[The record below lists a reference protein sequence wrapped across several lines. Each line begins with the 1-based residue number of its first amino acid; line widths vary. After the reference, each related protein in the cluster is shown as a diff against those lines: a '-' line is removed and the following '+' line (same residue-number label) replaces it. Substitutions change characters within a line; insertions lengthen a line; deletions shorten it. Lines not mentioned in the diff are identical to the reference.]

1 MIKKLIKKPYL
12 KEVIT
17 ILLFIVSVFGYL
29 SIPHNADDLYDIKAE
44 KLDKSITEMS
54 LYMSE
59 EIDFISGYKKSFKAT
74 LPFSQIIEY
83 KKEKFIYN
91 LASYTAN
98 ENEDEIPK
106 EMKEILLS
114 VNQYSSSR
122 DLLGDYNNNTKY
134 IFFQFLGVISVLL
147 ILLIL
152 YLILRKRKP
161 NFLNYYI
168 FIVVLFYIT
177 NFIFLELKSNKEIQT
192 EKILKETSVNNKLN

>member
-1 MIKKLIKKPYL
+1 MLKKLFNKTYL

-17 ILLFIVSVFGYL
+17 ILFFIVFVFGYL
-29 SIPHNADDLYDIKAE
+29 KIPHTTDDLHNIRAE

-54 LYMSE
+54 LYLSE
-59 EIDFISGYKKSFKAT
+59 KIDFISGYNKSFKAT

-98 ENEDEIPK
+98 ENEIPK

-114 VNQYSSSR
+114 VNQYTSSR

-147 ILLIL
+147 ILLVL
-152 YLILRKRKP
+152 FLIIKNRKP

-168 FIVVLFYIT
+168 FILVLFYFT
-177 NFIFLELKSNKEIQT
+177 NFIFLGLKSDKEKQT
-192 EKILKETSVNNKLN
+192 EKILKESSVNSKLN

>member
-12 KEVIT
+12 KKVIT

-29 SIPHNADDLYDIKAE
+29 SIPHNTDDLFHIKAE

-59 EIDFISGYKKSFKAT
+59 DIDFISGYNKSFKAT

-83 KKEKFIYN
+83 KKEKFINN

-134 IFFQFLGVISVLL
+134 IFFQFLGVISVIL
-147 ILLIL
+147 ILLVL
-152 YLILRKRKP
+152 YLVIKKRKP

-168 FIVVLFYIT
+168 FIVVLFYFT
-177 NFIFLELKSNKEIQT
+177 NIIFLGLKSDKEKQT
-192 EKILKETSVNNKLN
+192 EKILKESSVNNKLN

>member
-17 ILLFIVSVFGYL
+17 ILLFIASVFGYL
-29 SIPHNADDLYDIKAE
+29 NIPHTTDDLYDIKAE

-54 LYMSE
+54 LYVSE

-91 LASYTAN
+91 LALYTAN
-98 ENEDEIPK
+98 ENEITKEI
-106 EMKEILLS
+106 KEILLS
-114 VNQYSSSR
+114 VNQYSSSKE
-122 DLLGDYNNNTKY
+122 LLGDYNKNTKY

-147 ILLIL
+147 ILLVL
-152 YLILRKRKP
+152 YLIIKKRKP

-177 NFIFLELKSNKEIQT
+177 NFIFLELKSNKEMQT
-192 EKILKETSVNNKLN
+192 EKILKESSVNNKLN